1 MKALG
6 EFLRP
11 EFLNRVDEVI
21 CFNKLTEEHFRD
33 IAKIMLGDL
42 KKVLSERDIDLAWD
56 DAVLDALTEKSY
68 SVTYGARNLRR
79 CIQREIEDPVAEKL
93 IDAFE
98 NPVTKIQLKAEN
110 GEIQILSL

>member
-21 CFNKLTEEHFRD
+21 CFNKLTEEHFKA
-33 IAKIMLGDL
+33 IAVIMLSDL
-42 KKVLSERDIDLAWD
+42 RKVLDEREIALRWD
-56 DAVLDALTEKSY
+56 DSVLELLTKKSY
-68 SVTYGARNLRR
+68 SITYGARNLRR
-79 CIQREIEDPVAEKL
+79 TIQREIEDPIAEKL

-98 NPVTKIQLKAEN
+98 HPISAIGLTAVDDKIELHT
-110 GEIQILSL
+110 L

>member
-21 CFNKLTEEHFRD
+21 CFNKLSEENFRD

-42 KKVLSERDIDLAWD
+42 QKALEERSVALSWD
-56 DAVLDALTEKSY
+56 DSVLDALTKKSY

-79 CIQREIEDPVAEKL
+79 TIQRDIEDPIAEKL

-98 NPVTKIQLKAEN
+98 TPVTHIRLTAQDDQI
-110 GEIQILSL
+110 EIQAL